1 MKHFEFCQICVFK
14 KNPFPKVFPS
24 WVFFIVK
31 QKYFFWWCA
40 GKSKGFL
47 SGMVQNGLWN
57 EALPWQVSLG
67 MCDGSVGACGMKQ
80 QMTGEVRAGKTVDAG
95 SVRLFRDTNA
105 VVVPAF

>member
-1 MKHFEFCQICVFK
+1 MVT
-14 KNPFPKVFPS
+14 PS

-31 QKYFFWWCA
+31 QKYFLFLECVRA
-40 GKSKGFL
+40 KSKGFPL
-47 SGMVQNGLWN
+47 GVRCIVLWN

-67 MCDGSVGACGMKQ
+67 LCDGSAGACGMKLWV
-80 QMTGEVRAGKTVDAG
+80 TGALRAGKTVAAG